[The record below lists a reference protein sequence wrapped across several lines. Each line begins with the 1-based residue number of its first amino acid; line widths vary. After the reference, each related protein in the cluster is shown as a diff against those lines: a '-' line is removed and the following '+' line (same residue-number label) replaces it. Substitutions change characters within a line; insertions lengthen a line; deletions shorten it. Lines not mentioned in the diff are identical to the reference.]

1 MVGICTKVV
10 VLFHRLPKCFQQ
22 RASDM
27 ARLFKPSK
35 YWRLNPFDQDDD
47 DETNGSTVSKVE
59 KLARLAC
66 AAGNSD

>member
-1 MVGICTKVV
+1 
-10 VLFHRLPKCFQQ
+10 
-22 RASDM
+22 M